1 MSTKNGTNNTLT
13 AILLVWLIALTGAT
27 AYIFVKSQEK
37 PSAESLGFYP
47 ATITHF
53 THPESVENISGDSTE
68 AMLQNILNGGDI
80 EVKNEGEQ
88 MLIFAKALTTDVYVP
103 TEFEFAGEK
112 VPLHRNDIREA
123 FTRELTAN
131 TYLHASTLQILRIF
145 PRMSAQIIP
154 ILKEEGVP
162 EDFVYLAVCE
172 SALNVLAV
180 SPAKA
185 AGLWQFMQGT
195 AKEYNLVV
203 NGNIDERYHIEKSTR
218 AACQYLKKAK
228 EKFGSWT
235 AAAASYNCGT
245 NGFERFRTKQQT
257 NNYYDLLLSEE
268 TNRYVFRILA
278 FKQILNNAEK
288 YNFQIE
294 KPYAAEPYTIIKVKG
309 KISNLTDWAKKQGIS
324 YKTLKR
330 FNPWLRENTLNVKST
345 QTTEIKI
352 PVHKELYI

>member
-1 MSTKNGTNNTLT
+1 MKKNN
-13 AILLVWLIALTGAT
+13 AIIIILAIWCSLLTGALG
-27 AYIFVKSQEK
+27 YIYVKSQEK
-37 PSAESLGFYP
+37 PTAESLGFYP

-53 THPESVENISGDSTE
+53 TQPDTVENISGHSTE
-68 AMLQNILNGGDI
+68 AVLQNILNEGNI
-80 EVKNEGEQ
+80 HVKNEGEQ
-88 MLIFAKALTTDVYVP
+88 MLIFAKALTTDIILP
-103 TEFEFAGEK
+103 TEFDFAGEK
-112 VPLHRNDIREA
+112 VPLHRTDIREA

-145 PRMSAQIIP
+145 PRMSSQIIP

-162 EDFVYLAVCE
+162 EDLVYLAVCE

-185 AGLWQFMQGT
+185 AGLWQFMAGT
-195 AKEYNLVV
+195 AKEYGLVV
-203 NGNIDERYHIEKSTR
+203 NNNIDERYHIEKSTR

-228 EKFGSWT
+228 EQFGSWT

-245 NGFERFRTKQQT
+245 NGFERFRTRQKT
-257 NNYYDLLLSEE
+257 NNYYDLLLAEE

-288 YNFQIE
+288 YNFQID
-294 KPYAAEPYTIIKVKG
+294 KPYSAEPYTIVKVKG
-309 KISNLTDWAKKQGIS
+309 KINNLTDWAKKQGIS

-330 FNPWLRENTLNVKST
+330 FNPWLRENTLNVKAN
-345 QTTEIKI
+345 QITEIKI